1 MATFVTGMLI
11 YQKFAQMRLWFS
23 KKQSLTFAIMKQS
36 VFCLSLLFISLMPL
50 NATTIFFTFADG
62 REGGIAKTVVDPNT
76 GKIQTIETLASAR
89 GFDVPHKIALST
101 DGRFIAGV
109 SEEER
114 KTNFIAFDLSSNQ
127 TVGTLRLRNEPDAI
141 AAAGDSFVIGASSGD
156 VYRVSMAD
164 ARLRSTW
171 NSRESLRPSGHKVEY
186 ITVVE
191 DRNQVWFSFQK
202 DSRRGD
208 HRGSRILLFSI
219 EPFRLQHD
227 IQLPRN
233 RPDLHMTALRER
245 GPNPE
250 YVQPLPNSNALL
262 VSYDLYGAVAI
273 ADLDA
278 AERGEWKNP
287 VMLSTSPSGSWG
299 DAFPDRAT
307 FFQHN
312 GRDFCLMAN
321 QGQIGGTVLIDVKAR
336 EIAQIFETEHGL
348 AAPIFLPKAKVF
360 ASIKPGKLK
369 FRSGDELVRNRF
381 PMREIDL
388 FVLPA
393 EGATTPM
400 TFRTV
405 PFDRRAQLAVPV
417 AAERNNLLF
426 VLTQT
431 TAGENFFTVV
441 DPLTGEVIDEKQAPS
456 AVGRL
461 LRKPD

>member
-1 MATFVTGMLI
+1 MKKLLLI
-11 YQKFAQMRLWFS
+11 LVSFLAVVVYSTA
-23 KKQSLTFAIMKQS
+23 
-36 VFCLSLLFISLMPL
+36 
-50 NATTIFFTFADG
+50 ATTVFFTFAEG
-62 REGGIAKTVVDPNT
+62 REGGIAQVKVNPDT
-76 GKIQTIETLASAR
+76 GKIEAIETLASTR
-89 GFDVPHKIALST
+89 GFNVPHKIALSS

-114 KTNFIAFDLSSNQ
+114 QTNFIAFDLNSHK
-127 TVGTLRLRNEPDAI
+127 TIGTLRLRNEPDAI
-141 AAAGDSFVIGASSGD
+141 AAAGDSFVVGASSGD
-156 VYRVSMAD
+156 VYRVGAAD

-171 NSRESLRPSGHKVEY
+171 NSRDSLRPSGHKVEY

-191 DRNQVWFSFQK
+191 DRNQVWMSFQK
-202 DSRRGD
+202 DNRAGQ
-208 HRGSRILLFSI
+208 HRGSRIVLFSI

-227 IQLPRN
+227 IQLPRD
-233 RPDLHMTALRER
+233 RPDLHMAELRER

-250 YVQPLPNSNALL
+250 YVQPFPNSNALL

-287 VMLSTSPSGSWG
+287 VVLSTSPTGSWG

-336 EIAQIFETEHGL
+336 EIVQIFETEHGL
-348 AAPIFLPKAKVF
+348 AAPIFLPSANVF
-360 ASIKPGKLK
+360 ASVKPGKLK
-369 FRSGDELVRNRF
+369 FRSGDGLLRNRF
-381 PMREIDL
+381 PIREIGL
-388 FVLPA
+388 FELPA

-400 TFRTV
+400 NFRTV

-417 AAERNNLLF
+417 AADRNSLLF

-431 TAGENFFTVV
+431 TTGENFFTVV
-441 DPLTGEVIDEKQAPS
+441 DALTGEIIDEKAAPS
-456 AVGRL
+456 LVGRL